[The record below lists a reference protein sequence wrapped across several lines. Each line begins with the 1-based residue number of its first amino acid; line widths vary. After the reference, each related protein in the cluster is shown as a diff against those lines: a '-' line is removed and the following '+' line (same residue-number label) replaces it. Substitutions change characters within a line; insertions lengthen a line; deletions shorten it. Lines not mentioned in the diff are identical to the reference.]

1 MQSTLKRISILYKYK
16 IHFFTG
22 YSKKY
27 CLQFRKPQ
35 ICSLCKKDLKF
46 KYKPEKS
53 WNITGYLCSDCHMKS
68 AREFSVKQQEEKEQL
83 IKKQNQCFIC
93 HKIVDPE
100 KKKKS
105 RWQWGLES
113 DAFLCE
119 NCFNQREQDYE
130 RRVNFCV
137 KCGKKIGFIRY
148 NPKPQWKIDGQLCRK
163 CWDTINESQN

>member
-119 NCFNQREQDYE
+119 NCFNQKEQDYE
-130 RRVNFCV
+130 RKVNFCV

-163 CWDTINESQN
+163 CWDTINESQS